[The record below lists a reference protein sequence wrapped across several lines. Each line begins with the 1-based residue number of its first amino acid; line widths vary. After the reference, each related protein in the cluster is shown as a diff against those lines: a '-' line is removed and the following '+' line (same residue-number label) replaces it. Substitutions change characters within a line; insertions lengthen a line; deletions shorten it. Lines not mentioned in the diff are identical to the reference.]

1 MPTLPD
7 HHPAINIG
15 NIGVLLVNL
24 GTPTA
29 PTPKAVAAY
38 LTEFLTDHRV
48 IELPALLRNALVRLI
63 IAPTR
68 ARRSANLYAS
78 IWDRTRD
85 GSPLALITADQS
97 AALQQSFGPQVNI
110 VHAMRYGAPSIASAV
125 EALRAK
131 GCDRIL
137 LAPLYPQYCA
147 ATTATGFDAFAAHL
161 KTLRWQPAVRTLP
174 PYYDHPLYIEAL
186 AQSLNNHLQ
195 TLDFEPETVLL
206 SFHGMPKI
214 TLTKGDPYHCH
225 CAKTARLLREYVNKT
240 ADHMPHSFQSR
251 LGAQTWLQPYSV
263 VKVAELAQQGIKC
276 LVIMAPGFAADNL
289 ETLEEINVELGD
301 AFRLSGGTHFSAVP
315 ALNASATGIA
325 LLHSL
330 IGNEL
335 AGWLK

>member
-1 MPTLPD
+1 MVVLPRD
-7 HHPAINIG
+7 HPAISIG

-29 PTPKAVAAY
+29 PTTAAVRSY
-38 LTEFLTDHRV
+38 LSEFLTDRRV
-48 IELPALLRNALVRLI
+48 IELPALLRHALVRLI

-68 ARRSANLYAS
+68 ARRSAKLYAS

-97 AALQQSFGPQVNI
+97 AALQNSFGPQVKI
-110 VHAMRYGAPSIASAV
+110 THAMRYGAPSIAGAV
-125 EALRAK
+125 ETLRAA

-161 KTLRWQPAVRTLP
+161 KTVRWQPAVRTLP
-174 PYYDHPLYIEAL
+174 PYHDHPLYIEAL
-186 AQSLNNHLQ
+186 AQSLNSHVER
-195 TLDFEPETVLL
+195 LDFEPEATLL

-225 CAKTARLLREYVNKT
+225 CAKTARLLREHLSRT
-240 ADHMPHSFQSR
+240 ADQMPHSFQSR

-263 VKVAELAQQGIKC
+263 VKVAELAKQGIKR

-301 AFRLSGGTHFSAVP
+301 AFKHNGGSHFSAVP
-315 ALNASATGIA
+315 ALNASALGIA
-325 LLHSL
+325 LLKSL
-330 IGNEL
+330 VDNEL
-335 AGWLK
+335 LGWLK

>member
-1 MPTLPD
+1 MPPPSD
-7 HHPAINIG
+7 HPTITIG

-29 PTPKAVAAY
+29 PTPKAVRAY
-38 LTEFLTDHRV
+38 LSEFLTDRRV
-48 IELPALLRNALVRLI
+48 IELPALLRHALVRLI

-68 ARRSANLYAS
+68 ARRSAKLYAS
-78 IWDRTRD
+78 IWDRTRG

-97 AALQQSFGPQVNI
+97 AALQNSFGTAVKI
-110 VHAMRYGAPSIASAV
+110 THAMRYGAPSIA
-125 EALRAK
+125 EATDMLRAQ

-174 PYYDHPLYIEAL
+174 PYHDHPLYIGAL
-186 AQSLNNHLQ
+186 AASLESHLQ
-195 TLDFEPETVLL
+195 ALDFAPEVTLL

-225 CAKTARLLREYVNKT
+225 CAKTARLLREHQGKT
-240 ADHMPHSFQSR
+240 ADQMPHSFQSR

-263 VKVAELAQQGIKC
+263 VKVAELARQGVKR
-276 LVIMAPGFAADNL
+276 LAIMAPGFAADNL
-289 ETLEEINVELGD
+289 ETLEEINVELGE
-301 AFRLSGGTHFSAVP
+301 AFIHNGGTHFSAVP
-315 ALNASATGIA
+315 ALNASAVSVA
-325 LLHSL
+325 LLKGL
-330 IGNEL
+330 IANEL